1 MSERM
6 RKLLFYDLEV
16 FSEYVCMTVAI
27 PEDNMLVQCEGCDE
41 IREFYEAH
49 DDDLWVGFNSKNY
62 DQYIVK
68 GIALGYDPKKVN
80 DWIIGGHLGW
90 QFSSDISK
98 PRMHQYDV
106 MAGYRGLKEL
116 EAFMGDDIR
125 ETSVPF
131 DITRPLTEEEKAQTL
146 YYNRHDVL
154 ETMRVFEKRF
164 RKGFRPHLD
173 LVKMFGLGI
182 ERLAKTPAALNGV
195 ILGAE
200 RKEHDD
206 EFDIRFP
213 DTLRLDRYR
222 FVLDWYRNEAN
233 RTYDKT
239 LNCMIAG
246 VKTQFGWG
254 GLHAAG
260 EGIEIRDAS
269 IIDSDVASLYPSLMI
284 QYDYFS
290 RNIPQSGKQRYRDIY
305 HDRLKAKK
313 EGRKGEAEALKLIL
327 NSSYGLLKDK
337 TSPLYDPQMGN
348 NICVAGQLL
357 LLDLIEKLEDGVRS
371 FRLLNGNTDGIF
383 FSYDGSEEE
392 FGRIDDIVHEWEE
405 RTRLTMEFDW
415 YRDLYQ
421 ANVNNYIAV
430 AMDGKGVHSKGIF
443 YKQKDEL
450 DNDMPILIDAILAK
464 ILHGKPIRETV
475 YECDDLMRF
484 QHVVKLSKNFSYCTH
499 NGEVLRDRNYRIFVS
514 SDGMDDMLLKVNAKG
529 RKSAFMKEHIFIDN
543 GDVRGK
549 PVPAKLDREW
559 YVRQA
564 MARYDAL
571 RDSNMLSAL
580 LEEGTVSKAMYDYYR
595 RRRDGRA

>member
-27 PEDNMLVQCEGCDE
+27 PEDSMLVQCEGCDE

-49 DDDLWVGFNSKNY
+49 DNDLWVGFNSKNY

-131 DITRPLTEEEKAQTL
+131 DITRPLTDEEKAQTL

-173 LVKMFGLGI
+173 LVKMFDLGI

-233 RTYDKT
+233 RSYDRT

-260 EGIEIRDAS
+260 EGIEIRDAN
-269 IIDSDVASLYPSLMI
+269 IIDSDVALTQWGYYNALNA
-284 QYDYFS
+284 D
-290 RNIPQSGKQRYRDIY
+290 QRC
-305 HDRLKAKK
+305 A
-313 EGRKGEAEALKLIL
+313 
-327 NSSYGLLKDK
+327 
-337 TSPLYDPQMGN
+337 
-348 NICVAGQLL
+348 
-357 LLDLIEKLEDGVRS
+357 
-371 FRLLNGNTDGIF
+371 
-383 FSYDGSEEE
+383 
-392 FGRIDDIVHEWEE
+392 
-405 RTRLTMEFDW
+405 
-415 YRDLYQ
+415 
-421 ANVNNYIAV
+421 
-430 AMDGKGVHSKGIF
+430 
-443 YKQKDEL
+443 
-450 DNDMPILIDAILAK
+450 
-464 ILHGKPIRETV
+464 
-475 YECDDLMRF
+475 
-484 QHVVKLSKNFSYCTH
+484 
-499 NGEVLRDRNYRIFVS
+499 
-514 SDGMDDMLLKVNAKG
+514 
-529 RKSAFMKEHIFIDN
+529 
-543 GDVRGK
+543 
-549 PVPAKLDREW
+549 
-559 YVRQA
+559 
-564 MARYDAL
+564 
-571 RDSNMLSAL
+571 
-580 LEEGTVSKAMYDYYR
+580 
-595 RRRDGRA
+595 

>member
-27 PEDNMLVQCEGCDE
+27 PEDSILVQCEGCDE

-68 GIALGYDPKKVN
+68 GIVLGYDPKKVN

-98 PRMHQYDV
+98 PRMYQYDV

-131 DITRPLTEEEKAQTL
+131 DITRPLTDEEKALTL
-146 YYNRHDVL
+146 YYNKHDVL

-173 LVKMFGLGI
+173 LVKMFDLGI

-233 RTYDKT
+233 RSYDRT

-260 EGIEIRDAS
+260 EGIEIRDSS

-290 RNIPQSGKQRYRDIY
+290 RNIPASGKQRYRDIY

-415 YRDLYQ
+415 YKDLYQ

-529 RKSAFMKEHIFIDN
+529 RKSAFMKEHVFIDN

-571 RDSNMLSAL
+571 RDSNMLNAL
-580 LEEGTVSKAMYDYYR
+580 LEEGTMSKAMYDYYR
-595 RRRDGRA
+595 RRDGRA